1 MSKHEK
7 YTRLKRQIG
16 LCLAM
21 GVALFSAAPMAFA
34 ATSVVANTTVP
45 TGGHFVHGG
54 DNTTGIVTNGT
65 QVNVT
70 QNQQNAVI
78 TWKDFSVGGSAV
90 VNFDYTGKNNFNTLN
105 YVTGN
110 NISQIYGTINAVH
123 DGYAGNIY
131 IVNPSGVQIGNSAQI
146 NVGSLYVSN
155 KYLNENQLANFSGTI
170 TPEMIDASKPAD
182 AELMGL
188 GNINATN
195 VTFEGDGRIVIDT
208 ERVKDVE
215 GKEKLGYENIQ
226 IMTNVKNNIVVGY
239 KAYDEEN
246 KTYKDANIGGDGNA
260 IATVNGNAFYKNDGY
275 MWVEDI
281 EQLQKINTNL
291 SGNYALRNSIDATST
306 EQNTFKPI
314 GYDDTDKLVG
324 FTGNFDGIDYNIFGL
339 TIDGTNLS
347 ATGLFAEAIGANIN
361 NITLVG
367 GKITG
372 ASHVGAIVGSAVNGT
387 SISNSTNS
395 AEVNGN
401 AHVGGIAGF
410 VDNSTLTDVINTGT
424 ITSKGGLNDNNE
436 KVSNVGGLIGT
447 LEGNSELEGNS
458 YNLGNVYG
466 AESNVG
472 GLVGHAINSTIGDG
486 TNLVYNVLDVT
497 GAYNVGG
504 IVGNME
510 GSTVRNAENRGT
522 VEATS
527 YTDGTYAYHTGEKN
541 SANIPNEG
549 TLNGDG
555 TVTVKVN
562 VANAGGIAGS
572 SSDNSNIQNVIN
584 TGDVRSFGDNGV
596 QMINGQ
602 QYDYVFYTAGNVGG
616 VVGSAIDTDITNA
629 RNQENEIRGAHNVG
643 GIAGYFGN
651 STDNSDSPTYT
662 VDTGINDGGD
672 IMATGARY
680 NNFFINER
688 VRPKNN
694 SNESFIIGNIGGVVG
709 YMDGDNVYV
718 VSSANRGTVHS
729 QDISQEN
736 AENVLDI
743 SKAANVGGI
752 VGKLDRKDSE
762 SIEKV
767 KNDILKAAVSNSYNT
782 GDVRGYTG
790 VGGVVGMMYNG
801 EVASSYN
808 LGYLR
813 TTRIATNG
821 NNIDAVNMGGI
832 VGDSTEGSNARAVIY
847 DVYNKGIIGDD
858 TYTYYARHVA
868 GIVGRLSGDVE
879 KAYNN
884 GEIYNGYTATG
895 GIAGWMYEGSIKNAF
910 NTGNITVYN
919 HDTSTSQVGGIA
931 GAVNVSAGDITL
943 ENVYNLGTLRSLK
956 ANQTQAGLS
965 HAVGDNS
972 VAGIVGAIMNNQHD
986 LIIDGAYTTG
996 NIYAGIE
1003 NVIKNDEG
1011 VQITYS
1017 KDLSGAT
1024 IDNLGTR
1031 TDGTFNNNLHIGSI
1045 YSENRGSN
1053 EKIAD
1058 VSLENVYYIRPDTEH
1073 LGDTFTD
1080 LSSNDV
1086 NKNNANKAINYVDR
1100 DKTTEYQY
1108 TDDSNVQ
1115 HSLIF
1120 TTQENGDVDGGSN
1133 IKATDENWRIYDGN
1147 TPILN
1152 TFLPNA
1158 EGYFSDDEHMNGI
1171 GSIQYGTAYDP
1182 LLTIIQAANG
1192 TNELQY
1198 NWADLGLSNA
1208 AGLAVYGAGLTL
1220 NDVVTSGG
1228 SGYFGG
1234 VLYSDGALNLNSTN
1248 DLGFGSAAELYGSSV
1263 NIQTDGELTIYG
1275 SVTATGNTANGATED
1290 DNDTIEVDNPG
1301 NITIQAGD
1309 VTVYGQLTSAKGDQ
1323 QFSIPGIEGT
1333 AVETWKPGTIDDPN
1347 ESMMTIGDRF
1357 AHKVISSATGN
1368 ITINAGTKEI
1378 PKEDGTTETV
1388 TIGTGNVNL
1397 YYGNKEEGLIT
1408 AGGNLTVNATG
1419 NVYVDSDLS
1428 IGGNLALG
1436 SSGETSEVLLD
1447 ITNIGQ
1453 VQAKNDPTQD
1463 SLDYFHKFMHHFSDV
1478 NGDGNTI
1485 TLTTASGDGKLAI
1498 DMWDYEANA
1507 YDLKKYD
1514 DPNQGG
1520 HELVVELNNLNITS
1534 NKITEEGPVLI
1545 ADSARMLTYI
1555 WASTAEQLQGINN
1568 NGTNGLEYNYALK
1581 GDINASGLSGY
1592 VAIGTGSQNGFTGT
1606 FDGRGNRIIGL
1617 DATKKSDGS
1626 EQTLVNA
1633 GIFSQIG
1640 DSGTVKNVNIYS
1652 SSFTGTKTAG
1662 AVAGVNNGRIE
1673 GVVTFGNTVKS
1684 DGNAGGI
1691 AGVNSSGTFTS
1702 NEKGDDEL
1710 TDGIYDVESTGSVIA
1725 GSENA
1730 VVGGLIGMNEG
1741 GLANS
1746 FSDSAVT
1753 VQNGVTLSSDVALG
1767 GVVGINKGD
1776 VQLVDSLG
1784 VTNGGTTGSSNIG
1797 GIIGVNNGN
1806 MYSGYNESIVSGQS
1820 KVGGIIGE
1828 NKGTYENGTWN
1839 GGTVE
1844 NVVNATKVTSN
1855 GSYVGGLVGTNTGS
1869 ITNGRNNGTITG
1881 TQFVG
1886 GLVGDNAN
1894 ENSILTNLVNDS
1906 SAEILG
1912 VTYVGGIAGNNNGI
1926 ITAKEQ
1932 NLINRGSITGNKYVG
1947 GVAGLNTGTIMNT
1960 NNDVELHASG
1970 TNAQYFGG
1978 VVGQNGTDGTG
1989 GTQKNDG
1996 IIENATNTNTILA
2009 PDAEYVGGIAG
2020 WNTSEG
2026 QLIGMGNSN
2035 EGQVIGGSYVGGVI
2049 GKNDAVIGGKDKK
2062 QVGITNEGM
2071 VIATQ
2076 GGAGGLIGENNA
2088 AITNTVITN
2097 RGEVHGNNKADDNSG
2112 TGGIIGVNKGDI
2124 TYSSLMNEI
2133 NGIVTGTHNV
2143 GGLIGVNEGNITGG
2157 RETVDDTDA
2166 GMYVNKIYNNG
2177 EIKVGTYTDDDQDG
2191 TYEFKQYTGSNISG
2205 LFGTNSG
2212 KVTAAYNT
2220 GAIVADG
2227 SMNVG
2232 GIAGTNEDSGVLDQ
2246 VFSTVF
2252 NKDGTNGNISGGTNT
2267 GGLVGTNAGT
2277 LSNAYNTSTVN
2288 GNNIGTIVGSNT
2300 GEVKNVYS
2308 TIAGNLIGE
2317 GGNVNNGYIVTSEDK
2332 WKEHEEYSG
2341 FDFDSTDKD
2350 GTENIWKNYDGSGN
2364 PLLKVFLTKVSI
2376 DENDLPNLVY
2386 NTKDQDLDI
2395 GALTENGAFNA
2406 ADDFMAYENNNSLI
2420 QNTNAEHKHAGE
2432 YSNWLSSSQIAASG
2446 EDDAFNPNNLG
2457 YDIDFTHTIDKAQIT
2472 VDLSTVERTY
2482 GDTDITKGEYG
2493 FSYGFGN
2500 VTDSNAQNDL
2510 KAELDNNKVLS
2521 FGTVTPEDDKG
2532 LVENGAKTND
2542 AGTHSWEGTVN
2553 LNAAYTG
2560 NYEFVLKNDQ
2570 QGNLGVDGKSI
2581 TTTGDSVVNKRQLS
2595 VSDVVATII
2604 YGDQGGKG
2612 FTLNGGK
2619 LTGVNGEDGIV
2630 YEDDVTFSS
2639 SVTKDNIN
2647 TNLIQGS
2654 EYATNKGNRDTA
2666 DVDRYEDSFYY
2677 NGLTLSGDGAKNY
2690 ELINNSVG
2698 GTIEV
2703 TQATLNVDLTDV
2715 ERTYGSDKFN
2725 GNSYGAILNGANG
2738 VVNGDTYTADN
2749 LQVKGSNDGA
2759 VINQGNRITKDV
2771 GDYTYMGTV
2780 TSENEKLN
2788 QNYKIVVNNSQSQD
2802 NVGTGRSSIIKADLS
2817 ISIGNVD
2824 TVYGTAFD
2832 ETNYGYTLDQLV
2844 NGDNLQDIQTVIDRY
2859 IGGYNNTGAG
2869 TDNKATQDAGNDYV
2883 LSFKKDIVNSNILK
2897 NYNISGVTN
2906 GKATVSKKAITIT
2919 ANDQDIH
2926 VGEVPHYTGTVIN
2939 GELVN
2944 GDSLSNKHHYGVKD
2958 SSIEGVEG
2966 TYNKVIGVW
2975 IGNQFYG
2982 LGTDWSNVEPFFKNL
2997 RCNL

>member
-21 GVALFSAAPMAFA
+21 GAAMFSAVPMAFA
-34 ATSVVANTTVP
+34 ATSVVANNQLP
-45 TGGHFVHGG
+45 
-54 DNTTGIVTNGT
+54 TNGT
-65 QVNVT
+65 SIMGNHTGLDSGSPNNPVMNIHQT
-70 QNQQNAVI
+70 GQNGVI
-78 TWKDFSVGGSAV
+78 KWESFNVGGSAT
-90 VNFDYTGKNNFNTLN
+90 VNFTADVNKFNTLN
-105 YVTGN
+105 YVTGGN
-110 NISQIYGTINAVH
+110 MSQIYGTINAT
-123 DGYAGNIY
+123 GGNIY

-146 NVGSLYVSN
+146 NVGSLYVST
-155 KYLNENQLANFSGTI
+155 KYLDESKFGQFKGGNLSALYDTTSK
-170 TPEMIDASKPAD
+170 TPSN
-182 AELMGL
+182 AELMSL

-195 VTFEGDGRIVIDT
+195 VTFEGDGRIVIDS
-208 ERVKDVE
+208 ERIKNDDGEKLDNFTVKTNNAGNVIIGYDAYNTGDTKGTYE
-215 GKEKLGYENIQ
+215 GKDHTFTNVEVDGTT
-226 IMTNVKNNIVVGY
+226 TNVK
-239 KAYDEEN
+239 
-246 KTYKDANIGGDGNA
+246 
-260 IATVNGNAFYKNDGY
+260 GY
-275 MWVEDI
+275 MWVEDV
-281 EQLQKINTNL
+281 EQLQAINTNL
-291 SGNYALRNSIDATST
+291 KGNYALRNSIDATGT
-306 EQNTFKPI
+306 AQNSFTSI
-314 GYDDTDKLVG
+314 GNTKAFSG
-324 FTGNFDGIDYNIFGL
+324 KFDGIKYNIFGL
-339 TIDGTNLS
+339 TITGTDNN
-347 ATGLFAEAIGANIN
+347 AGLFAQTDGATIN
-361 NITLVG
+361 NVTLVG
-367 GKITG
+367 GSITG
-372 ASHVGAIVGSAVNGT
+372 GSNVGAIVGNATNTTLTNVVNSAAITGT
-387 SISNSTNS
+387 DNVGGIVGSSTNS
-395 AEVNGN
+395 V
-401 AHVGGIAGF
+401 I
-410 VDNSTLTDVINTGT
+410 TDAVNTGT
-424 ITSKGGLNDNNE
+424 IKGTGE
-436 KVSNVGGLIGT
+436 NVGGLIGSMT
-447 LEGNSELEGNS
+447 GDSKLIGNN
-458 YNLGNVYG
+458 YNLGNV
-466 AESNVG
+466 S
-472 GLVGHAINSTIGDG
+472 S
-486 TNLVYNVLDVT
+486 T
-497 GAYNVGG
+497 GANVGG

-510 GSTVRNAENRGT
+510 STTVQNAENRGRVKAEKYDEHGQYVYHSGEGNPNIGAAKPINENEENKYLVT
-522 VEATS
+522 I
-527 YTDGTYAYHTGEKN
+527 DGVY
-541 SANIPNEG
+541 I
-549 TLNGDG
+549 
-555 TVTVKVN
+555 
-562 VANAGGIAGS
+562 ANAGGIAGTVS
-572 SSDNSNIQNVIN
+572 NSTIQNVEN
-584 TGDVRSFGDNGV
+584 TGDVSSGSDTENGYNYF
-596 QMINGQ
+596 I
-602 QYDYVFYTAGNVGG
+602 AGNVGG
-616 VVGSAIDTDITNA
+616 IAGEAINTQIENATNK
-629 RNQENEIRGAHNVG
+629 ENEIRGAHNVG
-643 GIAGYFGN
+643 GVVGYFSSIDTAGN
-651 STDNSDSPTYT
+651 YVIKNS
-662 VDTGINDGGD
+662 INDGGD
-672 IMATGARY
+672 IMATGAR
-680 NNFFINER
+680 NNRGFVKEE
-688 VRPKNN
+688 VRSSDLNKGNR
-694 SNESFIIGNIGGVVG
+694 EEFIIGNIGGVVG
-709 YMDGDNVYV
+709 YLSGDNTYV
-718 VSSANRGTVHS
+718 VKGANRGTVHS
-729 QDISQEN
+729 QDIDDPN
-736 AENVLDI
+736 HVLDT
-743 SKAANVGGI
+743 SKAANVGGV
-752 VGKLDRKDSE
+752 VGKLDRSDTKDLDA
-762 SIEKV
+762 I
-767 KNDILKAAVSNSYNT
+767 KNNIALVAVSDSYNT

-790 VGGVVGMMYNG
+790 VGGVIGMMYNG
-801 EVASSYN
+801 EVAQSYN
-808 LGYLR
+808 LGEIR
-813 TTRIATNG
+813 TTRKNPGKEET
-821 NNIDAVNMGGI
+821 VNMGGI
-832 VGDSTEGSNARAVIY
+832 VGDATEQANARALIY
-847 DVYNKGIIGDD
+847 DVYNKGKIGDE
-858 TYTYYARHVA
+858 TYTFYARHVG
-868 GIVGRLSGDVE
+868 GIVGRLSGAIE

-895 GIAGWMYEGSIKNAF
+895 GIVGWLREGSITNAF
-910 NTGNITVYN
+910 NTGNITVN
-919 HDTSTSQVGGIA
+919 NFDTATSQVGGIS
-931 GAVNVSAGDITL
+931 GAVNISGKNGINVELT
-943 ENVYNLGTLRSLK
+943 NVYNLGTIRSFK
-956 ANQTQAGLS
+956 KGAGANSIG
-965 HAVGDNS
+965 
-972 VAGIVGAIMNNQHD
+972 GIVGEIQNYSNGQGTDAQKLVIN
-986 LIIDGAYTTG
+986 GAYTTG
-996 NIYAGIE
+996 NIYADGDIA
-1003 NVIKNDEG
+1003 NND
-1011 VQITYS
+1011 
-1017 KDLSGAT
+1017 
-1024 IDNLGTR
+1024 
-1031 TDGTFNNNLHIGSI
+1031 IGSI
-1045 YSENRGSN
+1045 YGRNN
-1053 EKIAD
+1053 NNT
-1058 VSLENVYYIRPDTEH
+1058 VSTTNTYYIKPDPT
-1073 LGDTFTD
+1073 LLQSADKPGFTD
-1080 LSSNDV
+1080 LSIGGKDNS
-1086 NKNNANKAINYVDR
+1086 NKAIGFADR
-1100 DKTTEYQY
+1100 NKKESYQY
-1108 TDDSNVQ
+1108 VNKD
-1115 HSLIF
+1115 
-1120 TTQENGDVDGGSN
+1120 TQEEFELGFSDQDGGDVTGN
-1133 IKATDENWRIYDGN
+1133 TDQNWRLYDD

-1152 TFLPNA
+1152 AFLPDS
-1158 EGYFSDDEHMNGI
+1158 EQYFANKYGTKDALDGAGI
-1171 GSIQYGTAYDP
+1171 DKVQYGTAYDP
-1182 LLTIIQAANG
+1182 LLTIIQA
-1192 TNELQY
+1192 NEQAEGNLTFEY
-1198 NWADLGLSNA
+1198 GAGEDKLSITNA

-1220 NDVVTSGG
+1220 TGFNTSNSG

-1234 VLYSDGALNLNSTN
+1234 LIYSDGALNITAAEGEG
-1248 DLGFGSAAELYGSSV
+1248 LGFGSASKLYGSSV
-1263 NIQTDGELTIYG
+1263 KLTADDAVTIYG
-1275 SVTATGNTANGATED
+1275 DVMATGNNTVDGAT
-1290 DNDTIEVDNPG
+1290 NG
-1301 NITIQAGD
+1301 NIEITSEQSD
-1309 VTVYGQLTSAKGDQ
+1309 VTVYGTLTSAKEGE
-1323 QFSIPGIEGT
+1323 SVMIPGISSTVDPDWMPVKDGF
-1333 AVETWKPGTIDDPN
+1333 AVDKGNAEL
-1347 ESMMTIGDRF
+1347 STIGDRF
-1357 AHKVISSATGN
+1357 MHETAPSTVDGS
-1368 ITINAGTKEI
+1368 ITIEAGSYTND
-1378 PKEDGTTETV
+1378 DGETV
-1388 TIGTGNVNL
+1388 DGNVGL
-1397 YYGNKEEGLIT
+1397 YYGNKGEGLIT
-1408 AGGNLTVNATG
+1408 AGKDLTVSAPG
-1419 NVYVDSDLS
+1419 DVYVDSDLS
-1428 IGGNLALG
+1428 IGGNLALE

-1453 VQAKNDPTQD
+1453 VQAKNDPSQD

-1498 DMWDYEANA
+1498 DMWDYETNA
-1507 YDLKKYD
+1507 YALEKYD

-1520 HELVVELNNLNITS
+1520 HKLVEELKNLNITS
-1534 NKITEEGPVLI
+1534 NKITEEGTVTI
-1545 ADSARMLTYI
+1545 ADDARMLTYI

-1568 NGTNGLEYNYALK
+1568 NGTHGLEYNYALK
-1581 GDINASGLSGY
+1581 GDINASGLSDY
-1592 VAIGTGSQNGFTGT
+1592 VAIGTGSQTGFTGT

-1626 EQTLVNA
+1626 DQTLVNA

-1640 DSGTVKNVNIYS
+1640 EGGTVKNVNIYS
-1652 SSFTGTKTAG
+1652 SNFTGTKTAG

-1869 ITNGRNNGTITG
+1869 VTNGRNNGTITG

-1886 GLVGDNAN
+1886 GLVGDNAH

-2049 GKNDAVIGGKDKK
+2049 GKNDAAIGGKDKE
-2062 QVGITNEGM
+2062 QVGVTNEGM

-2088 AITNTVITN
+2088 AITNAIMTN

-2112 TGGIIGVNKGDI
+2112 TGGIIGVNTGNI

-2143 GGLIGVNEGNITGG
+2143 GGLIGVNEGDITGG

-2177 EIKVGTYTDDDQDG
+2177 EIHVGTYTDDDQDG
-2191 TYEFKQYTGSNISG
+2191 TYEFQKDTGSNISG

-2227 SMNVG
+2227 STNVG
-2232 GIAGTNEDSGVLDQ
+2232 GIAGANGGVLDQ

-2252 NKDGTNGNISGGTNT
+2252 SKDGTNESISGGTNT

-2277 LSNAYNTSTVN
+2277 LRNAYNTSTVN
-2288 GNNIGTIVGSNT
+2288 GISTGTIVGSNT
-2300 GEVKNVYS
+2300 DTGTVENVYS
-2308 TIAGNLIGE
+2308 TV
-2317 GGNVNNGYIVTSEDK
+2317 GGTLTGDNSEVTNGYTVGSEEK
-2332 WKEHEEYSG
+2332 WKDHETYFG

-2364 PLLKVFLTKVSI
+2364 PLLKVFLTKVTV
-2376 DENDLPNLVY
+2376 DESDLPNLVY

-2395 GALTENGAFNA
+2395 GALTEGAFSA
-2406 ADDFMAYENNNSLI
+2406 ADDFMAYENNSSLI

-2446 EDDAFNPNNLG
+2446 EDNAFNPNNLG

-2532 LVENGAKTND
+2532 LVENGTKTND

-2553 LNAAYTG
+2553 LDAAYTG
-2560 NYEFVLKNDQ
+2560 DYEFVLKNDQ

-2639 SVTKDNIN
+2639 SVTKDDIN

-2690 ELINNSVG
+2690 ELINDSVG

-2703 TQATLNVDLTDV
+2703 TQATLNIDLIDV

-2725 GNSYGAILNGANG
+2725 GNSYGVILNGANG

-2749 LQVKGSNDGA
+2749 LQVKGSNDDA
-2759 VINQGNRITKDV
+2759 VVNQENRITNDV
-2771 GDYTYMGTV
+2771 GDYTYTGTV

-2802 NVGTGRSSIIKADLS
+2802 NVGTGISSIIKANLS

-2844 NGDNLQDIQTVIDRY
+2844 NGDNLQDIQTVIDRH

-2883 LSFKKDIVNSNILK
+2883 LSFKNDIVNSNILK
-2897 NYNISGVTN
+2897 
-2906 GKATVSKKAITIT
+2906 K
-2919 ANDQDIH
+2919 
-2926 VGEVPHYTGTVIN
+2926 
-2939 GELVN
+2939 L
-2944 GDSLSNKHHYGVKD
+2944 
-2958 SSIEGVEG
+2958 
-2966 TYNKVIGVW
+2966 
-2975 IGNQFYG
+2975 
-2982 LGTDWSNVEPFFKNL
+2982 
-2997 RCNL
+2997 

>member
-1 MSKHEK
+1 M
-7 YTRLKRQIG
+7 
-16 LCLAM
+16 
-21 GVALFSAAPMAFA
+21 
-34 ATSVVANTTVP
+34 
-45 TGGHFVHGG
+45 
-54 DNTTGIVTNGT
+54 
-65 QVNVT
+65 
-70 QNQQNAVI
+70 
-78 TWKDFSVGGSAV
+78 
-90 VNFDYTGKNNFNTLN
+90 
-105 YVTGN
+105 
-110 NISQIYGTINAVH
+110 
-123 DGYAGNIY
+123 
-131 IVNPSGVQIGNSAQI
+131 
-146 NVGSLYVSN
+146 
-155 KYLNENQLANFSGTI
+155 
-170 TPEMIDASKPAD
+170 
-182 AELMGL
+182 
-188 GNINATN
+188 
-195 VTFEGDGRIVIDT
+195 
-208 ERVKDVE
+208 
-215 GKEKLGYENIQ
+215 
-226 IMTNVKNNIVVGY
+226 
-239 KAYDEEN
+239 
-246 KTYKDANIGGDGNA
+246 KTYKGANIGGDGNA

-347 ATGLFAEAIGANIN
+347 ATGLFAEAFGANIN

-424 ITSKGGLNDNNE
+424 ITSKGGLNANNE

-447 LEGNSELEGNS
+447 LEGNSKLEGNS

-504 IVGNME
+504 IVGNMV
-510 GSTVRNAENRGT
+510 GSTVQNAEN
-522 VEATS
+522 S
-527 YTDGTYAYHTGEKN
+527 
-541 SANIPNEG
+541 
-549 TLNGDG
+549 G
-555 TVTVKVN
+555 TVTVSGKTTELYSYHTADETYDMMGGSGSAKDGKAEVEVY
-562 VANAGGIAGS
+562 VANVGGIAGLS
-572 SSDNSNIQNVIN
+572 SGGSTIQQVSN
-584 TGDVRSFGDNGV
+584 TGDIDGGKQDGNAF
-596 QMINGQ
+596 
-602 QYDYVFYTAGNVGG
+602 YDAGNVGG
-616 VVGSAIDTDITNA
+616 IVGKATDTNITNA
-629 RNQENEIRGAHNVG
+629 TNSENTIRGAHNVG
-643 GIAGYFGN
+643 GVAGYFGG
-651 STDNSDSPTYT
+651 TGRIT
-662 VDTGINDGGD
+662 TGINDGGD
-672 IMATGARY
+672 IQATGARAVSNSVHNVPMTNTTNPGDTY
-680 NNFFINER
+680 FHDGNVHDGYAWEH
-688 VRPKNN
+688 VRDGNTGV
-694 SNESFIIGNIGGVVG
+694 ESAIIGNMGGVVG
-709 YMDGDNVYV
+709 YMEGDKVFV
-718 VSSANRGTVHS
+718 ASSANRGTVHTAAFEAS
-729 QDISQEN
+729 
-736 AENVLDI
+736 NVPNYA
-743 SKAANVGGI
+743 KAANVGGV
-752 VGKLDRKDSE
+752 VGKIDRTETAEFDAFKE
-762 SIEKV
+762 
-767 KNDILKAAVSNSYNT
+767 NYANAAVSNSYNT
-782 GDVRGYTG
+782 GNVSGYTG

-801 EVASSYN
+801 EIAGSYN
-808 LGYLR
+808 LGAIN
-813 TTRIATNG
+813 TTRQPVAG
-821 NNIDAVNMGGI
+821 AGSYDSVNMGGI
-832 VGDSTEGSNARAVIY
+832 VGDTTENANASVRLY
-847 DVYNKGIIGDD
+847 DVYNKGQIGDQ
-858 TYTYYARHVA
+858 TYRYYARHV
-868 GIVGRLSGDVE
+868 GGVVGRLSGEVD
-879 KAYNN
+879 KAYNT
-884 GEIYNGYTATG
+884 GAIYNGYNVVG
-895 GIAGWMYEGSIKNAF
+895 GIAGWFSTGKITNSF
-910 NTGNITVYN
+910 NTGNITVVN
-919 HDTSTSQVGGIA
+919 KENTDAGSQVGGIA
-931 GAVNVSAGDITL
+931 GGAMTTETSISNA
-943 ENVYNLGTLRSLK
+943 YNLGTLRSFQNTALGV
-956 ANQTQAGLS
+956 NRIG
-965 HAVGDNS
+965 
-972 VAGIVGAIMNNQHD
+972 GIVGAF
-986 LIIDGAYTTG
+986 LGDGDIQISNVYTTG
-996 NIYAGIE
+996 NLYAQDYAR
-1003 NVIKNDEG
+1003 NS
-1011 VQITYS
+1011 T
-1017 KDLSGAT
+1017 T
-1024 IDNLGTR
+1024 DNLG
-1031 TDGTFNNNLHIGSI
+1031 GI
-1045 YSENRGSN
+1045 YGKGKYTTNDDTIQNAYYIKPTSN
-1053 EKIAD
+1053 EFHT
-1058 VSLENVYYIRPDTEH
+1058 LT
-1073 LGDTFTD
+1073 T
-1080 LSSNDV
+1080 SNQ
-1086 NKNNANKAINYVDR
+1086 NGTAIEYNARFNEGSYGGFVFAN
-1100 DKTTEYQY
+1100 Q
-1108 TDDSNVQ
+1108 
-1115 HSLIF
+1115 
-1120 TTQENGDVDGGSN
+1120 QENGQVYE
-1133 IKATDENWRIYDGN
+1133 ENGAWRIYEGSSL
-1147 TPILN
+1147 PILN
-1152 TFLPNA
+1152 AFLPNT
-1158 EGYFSDDEHMNGI
+1158 EKYFTENGLVDKNKQA
-1171 GSIQYGTAYDP
+1171 GFKVQYGTAYDP
-1182 LLTIIQAANG
+1182 LLTIIRADNNVNNL
-1192 TNELQY
+1192 TFDWTELGV
-1198 NWADLGLSNA
+1198 NNA
-1208 AGLAVYGAGLTL
+1208 AGFAVYGSGLTIY
-1220 NDVVTSGG
+1220 NFMSTGG
-1228 SGYFGG
+1228 SGYFSGL
-1234 VLYSDGALNLNSTN
+1234 LYSDGALAIHAKQNEEAGITGDIS
-1248 DLGFGSAAELYGSSV
+1248 LGSSSKLYGSSV
-1263 NIQTDGELTIYG
+1263 SLDADGTVTIYG
-1275 SVTATGNTANGATED
+1275 EVTATGNIGNGATLD
-1290 DNDTIEVDNPG
+1290 SNDTKDYENATGEIKINAGKVD
-1301 NITIQAGD
+1301 I
-1309 VTVYGQLTSAKGDQ
+1309 YGKLNANTNNASID
-1323 QFSIPGIEGT
+1323 IPGIDSMADAFE
-1333 AVETWKPGTIDDPN
+1333 PGTVGNANVVMQDIG
-1347 ESMMTIGDRF
+1347 ERFAYETIGAKDG
-1357 AHKVISSATGN
+1357 VTGN
-1368 ITINAGTKEI
+1368 ISITTTDEK
-1378 PKEDGTTETV
+1378 DGH
-1388 TIGTGNVNL
+1388 VNL
-1397 YYGNKEEGLIT
+1397 YFGNKEEGLIT

-1419 NVYVDSDLS
+1419 DVYVDSDLS
-1428 IGGNLALG
+1428 IGGNLALE

-1453 VQAKNDPTQD
+1453 VQGTNALEGLDTFLDHFQKD
-1463 SLDYFHKFMHHFSDV
+1463 SANS
-1478 NGDGNTI
+1478 I
-1485 TLTTASGDGKLAI
+1485 TLAAGSNDAKITV
-1498 DMWDYEANA
+1498 DMWDYEKNQF
-1507 YDLKKYD
+1507 DLNKFKYD
-1514 DPNQGG
+1514 GKK
-1520 HELVVELNNLNITS
+1520 LAKRLNSLNATATIGEDS
-1534 NKITEEGPVLI
+1534 PSKIVK
-1545 ADSARMLTYI
+1545 DFTYI
-1555 WASTAEQLQGINN
+1555 WVNTIEQQQGIQKYA
-1568 NGTNGLEYNYALK
+1568 GSDKTFLTYNFALK
-1581 GDINASGLSGY
+1581 DDINASKTQDY
-1592 VAIGTGSQNGFTGT
+1592 EAIGTNIGGYTGK

-1617 DATKKSDGS
+1617 NTAG
-1626 EQTLVNA
+1626 ENA

-1640 DSGTVKNVNIYS
+1640 ADGTVKNVNIYS
-1652 SSFTGTKTAG
+1652 SSFTGTETAG

-1684 DGNAGGI
+1684 DGKAGGI
-1691 AGVNSSGTFTS
+1691 AGVNSSGTFTQ
-1702 NEKGDDEL
+1702 NEKGEDEL
-1710 TDGIYDVESTGSVIA
+1710 SGGIYDVESTGSVIA
-1725 GSENA
+1725 GGKNA
-1730 VVGGLIGMNEG
+1730 VVGGLIGMNTG

-1820 KVGGIIGE
+1820 NVGGIIGE

-1869 ITNGRNNGTITG
+1869 VTNGRNNGTITG

-1886 GLVGDNAN
+1886 GLVGDNAH
-1894 ENSILTNLVNDS
+1894 EHSILTNLVNDS

-1960 NNDVELHASG
+1960 NNDVELHASD

-1978 VVGQNGTDGTG
+1978 VVGQNGTDGTD
-1989 GTQKNDG
+1989 GTEKNDG

-2049 GKNDAVIGGKDKK
+2049 GKNDAVIGGKDKE

-2088 AITNTVITN
+2088 AITNAIMTN
-2097 RGEVHGNNKADDNSG
+2097 RGEVHGNNNADDGSG
-2112 TGGIIGVNKGDI
+2112 TGGIIGVNKGKI

-2143 GGLIGVNEGNITGG
+2143 GGLIGVNEGDITGG

-2177 EIKVGTYTDDDQDG
+2177 EIQVGTYTDADQDG
-2191 TYEFKQYTGSNISG
+2191 TYEFQQSTGNNISG

-2227 SMNVG
+2227 STNVG
-2232 GIAGTNEDSGVLDQ
+2232 GIAGANGGVLDQ

-2252 NKDGTNGNISGGTNT
+2252 SKDGTNESISGGTNT

-2277 LSNAYNTSTVN
+2277 LRNAYNTSTVN
-2288 GNNIGTIVGSNT
+2288 GISTGTIVGSNT
-2300 GEVKNVYS
+2300 DTGTVENVYS
-2308 TIAGNLIGE
+2308 TV
-2317 GGNVNNGYIVTSEDK
+2317 GGTLTGDNSEVTNGYTVGSEEK
-2332 WKEHEEYSG
+2332 WKDHETYFG

-2364 PLLKVFLTKVSI
+2364 PLLKVFLTKVTV
-2376 DENDLPNLVY
+2376 DESDLPNLVY

-2395 GALTENGAFNA
+2395 GALTEGAFSA
-2406 ADDFMAYENNNSLI
+2406 ADDFMAYENNSSLI

-2446 EDDAFNPNNLG
+2446 EDNAFNPNNLG

-2532 LVENGAKTND
+2532 LVENGTKTND
-2542 AGTHSWEGTVN
+2542 AGTYSWEGTVS
-2553 LNAAYTG
+2553 LNTSYTADD
-2560 NYEFVLKNDQ
+2560 YVFVLRNDQ
-2570 QGNLGVDGKSI
+2570 KGTVGADGKSI
-2581 TTTGDSVVNKRQLS
+2581 TTTGNSVVNKRQLS

-2639 SVTKDNIN
+2639 SVSKDNIN
-2647 TNLIQGS
+2647 TNLIQESG
-2654 EYATNKGNRDTA
+2654 YATNKGNRDTA
-2666 DVDRYEDSFYY
+2666 DVGRYEDSFKY
-2677 NGLTLSGDGAKNY
+2677 NGLTLSGDDAKNY
-2690 ELINNSVG
+2690 ELINDSVG

-2715 ERTYGSDKFN
+2715 ERTYGRDEFN
-2725 GNSYGAILNGANG
+2725 GNSYGAILTSANG
-2738 VVNGDTYTADN
+2738 VVNGDTYTAAD
-2749 LQVKGSNDGA
+2749 LQVKGSNDDA
-2759 VINQGNRITKDV
+2759 VVNQGNRITNDV
-2771 GDYTYMGTV
+2771 GNYTYTGTV
-2780 TSENEKLN
+2780 TSENKKLN
-2788 QNYKIVVNNSQSQD
+2788 QNYKIVVNNSQSQN
-2802 NVGTGRSSIIKADLS
+2802 NVGTGISNIIKADLS

-2832 ETNYGYTLDQLV
+2832 ETKYGYTLDQLV
-2844 NGDNLQDIQTVIDRY
+2844 NGDNLQDVQTVIDRN

-2883 LSFKKDIVNSNILK
+2883 LSFKKDIVNSDILK
-2897 NYNISGVTN
+2897 NYNISDVIN

-2926 VGEVPHYTGTVIN
+2926 VGETPHYAGTNIN

-2944 GDSLSNKHHYGVKD
+2944 GDSLSNKHYYGVEN

-2975 IGNQFYG
+2975 IGNQFYD
-2982 LGTDWSNVEPFFKNL
+2982 LSTVWSSVEPFFKNYDVTYNMGTL
-2997 RCNL
+2997 TVGERQLPDIPAWEFPGGRWDYLYSDAPFDRNKDFRERKAEINFVDGGMEL